1 MSRASIAFLL
11 SDNSEDTSR
20 DVVRVLSRPSPRVF
34 DETRR
39 KTLEDLPISSQLN
52 KLTANMETRGMPASG
67 LPVDM
72 QSLSCP
78 CQFWSKYG
86 SCIHTLYAMESRG
99 VTDILGRET
108 LVNRGAKARRGAT

>member
-1 MSRASIAFLL
+1 
-11 SDNSEDTSR
+11 
-20 DVVRVLSRPSPRVF
+20 
-34 DETRR
+34 
-39 KTLEDLPISSQLN
+39 
-52 KLTANMETRGMPASG
+52 METRGMPASG

-99 VTDILGRET
+99 ITNILGRET
-108 LVNRGAKARRGAT
+108 LMNRGAKARRGAT